1 MASENK
7 ILEAEDR
14 LVLIKTETPD
24 IEIPNNFMY
33 SSTEENI
40 QDYMDP
46 SMVIGENYVKHEI
59 SEDDHVLIKTE
70 PSSITENEIQGMS

>member
-14 LVLIKTETPD
+14 LILIKTETPD
-24 IEIPNNFMY
+24 IEIPNDFMY

-46 SMVIGENYVKHEI
+46 SMIIGENYIKHEI
-59 SEDDHVLIKTE
+59 IEDDHVLIKTE
-70 PSSITENEIQGMS
+70 PSNITENEIQGMS

>member
-7 ILEAEDR
+7 ILEVEDR
-14 LVLIKTETPD
+14 LILIKTETPD

-46 SMVIGENYVKHEI
+46 SMIIRENYIKHEI
-59 SEDDHVLIKTE
+59 IEDDHVLIKTE
-70 PSSITENEIQGMS
+70 PSNITENEIQGMS

>member
-7 ILEAEDR
+7 ILEVEDR

-24 IEIPNNFMY
+24 IEIPNDFMY

-46 SMVIGENYVKHEI
+46 SMIIGENYIKHEI
-59 SEDDHVLIKTE
+59 IENDHVLIKTE
-70 PSSITENEIQGMS
+70 PSNITENEIQGMS

>member
-33 SSTEENI
+33 SPAEKNI
-40 QDYMDP
+40 QDQMDP
-46 SMVIGENYVKHEI
+46 SIVVGENYIKHEI
-59 SEDDHVLIKTE
+59 LEDDHVLIKTE

>member
-7 ILEAEDR
+7 ILEVEDR

-46 SMVIGENYVKHEI
+46 SMIIGENYIKHEI
-59 SEDDHVLIKTE
+59 IEDDNVLIKTE
-70 PSSITENEIQGMS
+70 PSRITENEIQGMS

>member
-7 ILEAEDR
+7 ILEVEDR

-46 SMVIGENYVKHEI
+46 SMIIGENYIKHEI
-59 SEDDHVLIKTE
+59 IEDDNVLIKTE

>member
-24 IEIPNNFMY
+24 IEISNNFMY

-46 SMVIGENYVKHEI
+46 SMIIGENYIKHEI
-59 SEDDHVLIKTE
+59 IEDDHVLIKTE
-70 PSSITENEIQGMS
+70 PSNITENEIQGMS